1 MKGLYSDLPKRIE
14 ERRPLFSGDVTN
26 EEHMSFAFYDV
37 STGNARPT

>member
-14 ERRPLFSGDVTN
+14 ERRLLFNGDVTN
-26 EEHMSFAFYDV
+26 KEYMSFAFYDM